1 MFGRSGSRVLPA
13 LMLLGALLVGCPEG
27 PRDLGAEPEAR
38 FEATPRSGHVPL
50 LVEFFDSSD
59 PGVSGIAQWYW
70 DFGDYT
76 SSTERDPRHTYY
88 VAGNYTVSLRI
99 TTAIGTSTK
108 IIPNCVSITDPIAVV
123 AIDSAGG
130 SIEAFDGT
138 LTAPAGAF
146 TGRVIVGMTAGEA
159 QMPVDF
165 SEQEQVVSLV
175 YTIQHDLP
183 DLRVERDVT
192 DNNALVLDL
201 PFYAPMVPESDRTGE
216 KLYLFARYGNG
227 VRTPIPGRVLG
238 ERFIADLAGL
248 PHTADYAV
256 VYRPTALAETV
267 TAELPRKT
275 PTSYRWWKT
284 PTSYRWDTSKW
295 RLAYSAG
302 MLQTLTA
309 LRVGNPQF
317 LQPYDW
323 RDYPAPDTDQT
334 LAELRDEVAGVHQA
348 ADAAGFIS
356 PALNVTPDNEYNLL
370 FYPMKPPASDFDCV
384 DDTLYATSLFGSIV
398 IDPEQLVAI
407 CKRQANADSDGV
419 QELAFLHA
427 FTEELFRAVFRG
439 YDYPLYSIAV
449 APQYGADRRP
459 VNVPFT
465 LGFNEGLAVYTSQ
478 IVAGEI
484 AYRPAGAGYTA
495 ILKPR
500 AFSPNEYALL
510 SEPLFAPASPRTC
523 GYATATQDFFFYLA
537 NKYAPAGDP
546 LTFVADSYDGVLEM
560 VRLNAGAPDVTDY
573 ETAMRQARMAVDV
586 TLRRLFD
593 KGLPEIYWDYACDRA
608 FENPSDSKIR
618 PSDYFRKAYTFND
631 DRFETQA
638 VVRSTINGLY
648 EQVFTRVGY
657 PRLGDVPPLT
667 TVAVVL
673 TAAQGF
679 SCDLKV
685 AVNAYDWD
693 VDTYGNRMRA
703 KAYLGGAESFELTAA
718 ESENVLT
725 GFGATSTTNK
735 AVVLLSNTSMENSYS
750 VEVTVT
756 PHAR

>member
-1 MFGRSGSRVLPA
+1 MFGRSGSHILPA
-13 LMLLGALLVGCPEG
+13 LVLLGALLVGCPEG

-38 FEATPRSGHVPL
+38 FEAVPRSGHVPL

-70 DFGDYT
+70 DFGDNT
-76 SSTERDPRHTYY
+76 SSTDRDPRHTYY
-88 VAGNYTVSLRI
+88 MAGNYTVSLRV
-99 TTAIGTSTK
+99 TTAIGSSTK
-108 IIPNCVSITDPIAVV
+108 IVPNCVSVTDPIAVV
-123 AIDSAGG
+123 AIDSDGG
-130 SIEAFDGT
+130 TLEAFDGT

-146 TGRVIVGMTAGEA
+146 ASRVIVGMTAGEG

-165 SEQEQVVSLV
+165 SEQEQVVSAV
-175 YTIQHDLP
+175 YTIQHDQP
-183 DLRVERDVT
+183 DLHVDPRK
-192 DNNALVLDL
+192 ALEVDL

-227 VRTPIPGRVLG
+227 VRTPIPGRVSG
-238 ERFIADLAGL
+238 ERFIADIAGL

-256 VYRPTALAETV
+256 VYCPTMAAVTVIAEQIF
-267 TAELPRKT
+267 
-275 PTSYRWWKT
+275 KT
-284 PTSYRWDTSKW
+284 PTSYRWDTAKW

-302 MLQTLTA
+302 MLQALTA
-309 LRVGNPQF
+309 LRVGNPHF

-323 RDYPAPDTDQT
+323 RDFSGPDTDQT
-334 LAELRDEVAGVHQA
+334 LAELRDEVAEVHQA
-348 ADAAGFIS
+348 ADEAGFIS

-370 FYPMKPPASDFDCV
+370 FYPMKPPASNFDCV
-384 DDTLYATSLFGSIV
+384 AETLYATSLFGSIV

-407 CKRQANADSDGV
+407 CKRQADADSDGV
-419 QELAFLHA
+419 QELEFLHA
-427 FTEELFRAVFRG
+427 FTEELFRAMFRG
-439 YDYPLYSIAV
+439 YDYPFYTIAV
-449 APQYGADRRP
+449 APRYGTDRRP

-478 IVAGEI
+478 IAAGEI
-484 AYRPAGAGYTA
+484 AYRPAGTGYTA

-560 VRLNAGAPDVTDY
+560 LRMNAGAPGVTDY

-586 TLRRLFD
+586 TLLRLFD

-638 VVRSTINGLY
+638 VVRATINGLY

-673 TAAQGF
+673 TAANAF

-703 KAYLGGAESFELTAA
+703 KAYLNGSDGIEMTAI
-718 ESENVLT
+718 ESEAVLP
-725 GFGATSTTNK
+725 GFGATSTTKK
-735 AVVLLSNTSMENSYS
+735 AVVLLSNTSMEDSYS

-756 PHAR
+756 PRARL